1 MRRFPA
7 YPHLTSVN
15 HARTGQGFDH
25 AAIQRRRKDT
35 CSIGASV
42 SGGQWCSATDLLWRA
57 IPNGR
62 ENEARAF
69 YQDTLGIPE
78 VAKPA
83 SRQAR
88 RVLV

>member
-1 MRRFPA
+1 MQVRR
-7 YPHLTSVN
+7 LE
-15 HARTGQGFDH
+15 HAQ
-25 AAIQRRRKDT
+25 
-35 CSIGASV
+35 
-42 SGGQWCSATDLLWRA
+42 LA